1 MIRRLALISLIST
14 TFSIQIFA
22 HDFWV
27 DGYNSSTFKATLGYG
42 HDFTPEK
49 IAEDRVSIFEPLV
62 LIDKDLKSVTLK
74 NEGENYKYISQKA
87 LDDGTYI
94 LKSTYKPTFWTKT
107 VDNKWLM
114 KKTKKDIENAQ
125 YCQLTS
131 SFAKSII
138 NIGNDTSDFITKP
151 IGQNLEIVPLDNPAN
166 FKVGIPFKVKVL
178 LNEKPAK
185 MTVVKGTFKGFAKDS
200 FAFYGTT
207 DLKGEVEITA
217 LSSGKWVLITNIKQ
231 AYENQT
237 CDEVSYTS
245 TLTFIIQ

>member
-1 MIRRLALISLIST
+1 MIRRLAIILLISI

-27 DGYNSSTFKATLGYG
+27 DGYNSSTFKAVLGYG
-42 HDFTPEK
+42 HNFTPEK

-62 LIDKDLKSVTLK
+62 LIDKDLQSVTLK
-74 NEGENYKYISQKA
+74 NEGENYHYISQKA

-107 VDNKWLM
+107 VDNKWNM
-114 KKTKKDIENAQ
+114 GKTKKDFENTQ

-151 IGQNLEIVPLDNPAN
+151 IGQNLEIVPLDNPSN
-166 FKVGIPFKVKVL
+166 FKVGIPFKVKIL

-185 MTVVKGTFKGFAKDS
+185 MTVVKGTFKGFEKDS

-207 DLKGEVEITA
+207 DLKGEVEVTA

-231 AYENQT
+231 SYEDKT

-245 TLTFIIQ
+245 TLTFQIQ